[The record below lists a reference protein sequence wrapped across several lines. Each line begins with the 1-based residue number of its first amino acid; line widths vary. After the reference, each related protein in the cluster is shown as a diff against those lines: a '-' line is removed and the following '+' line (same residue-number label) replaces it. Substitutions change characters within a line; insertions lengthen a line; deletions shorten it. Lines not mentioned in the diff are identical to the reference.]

1 MWKSYNM
8 SISDTQELE
17 EQSSRGIVSV
27 SSFRLALLGA
37 PNCGKTSLFNAL
49 TGGKAKVAN
58 YPGVTVEYR
67 IGHFALPNGQ
77 DTELLDLPG
86 VYGDCGHSMDERVAL
101 DAVRGKL
108 EGQRAPD
115 AIVFMMDAS
124 HISTHLHNV
133 IQAKQYNLPMVLVLN
148 MMDMA
153 ARDGMTIDIPA
164 LEAKLGVPVI
174 SCVAVRASGRG
185 QLLQFLSEWSPAVLS
200 GEALK
205 PIAETKVLKD
215 LQAQARTITS
225 QTVTRVRQVET
236 FTQRIDSF
244 VLHPVLGLVILFGI
258 LFFMFQAVYTWS
270 GPFIEGIE
278 NGFGWIQAIVDGV
291 LPEGW
296 LRSLISSGIIAGV
309 GSVLV
314 FLPQIVILFAFIL
327 LLEASGYMTRA
338 AFLVDTLMSKIG
350 LNGRAFI
357 PLLSSFACAI
367 PGVMAARTIEQERDR
382 ITTIMIAPLMT
393 CAARW
398 PVYLLIIGAF
408 IPNETVGLFKLQ
420 GLVAFGL
427 VITGVLFAM
436 IMAFIFKKTLTRGE
450 SSGLLIELP
459 SYKMPVFKDY
469 LRGLWERARIFISRA
484 GRIILPASVLIWFL
498 ASYPAKSET
507 IRETFAG
514 KIGGVIEPLLAPIGF
529 NLEIAIS
536 LIPAM
541 AAREVAVGALATI
554 YSLAETDEAG
564 LAMTLQSA
572 WSLPT
577 ALAFLAWFVFA
588 PQCLSTFAIIKKE
601 TNSWKWPLLAFGYL
615 FILAYAA
622 AGATF
627 HTATAF
633 GL

>member
-1 MWKSYNM
+1 M
-8 SISDTQELE
+8 SVNLTTLKPTDSPSSDMN
-17 EQSSRGIVSV
+17 SSL
-27 SSFRLALLGA
+27 RLALLGA

-49 TGGKAKVAN
+49 TGGRAKIAN

-67 IGHFALPNGQ
+67 VGEFKLPSDHQ
-77 DTELLDLPG
+77 VELLDLPG

-108 EGQRAPD
+108 DGERAPD

-133 IQAKQYNLPMVLVLN
+133 IQAKQHGLPILLVLN

-153 ARDGMTIDIPA
+153 ARDGITIDLNA
-164 LEAKLGVPVI
+164 LEKKLGVPVV

-185 QLLQFLSEWSPAVLS
+185 QLLQYLSDWAPNVLS
-200 GEALK
+200 GK
-205 PIAETKVLKD
+205 SNVPTAETGELKD
-215 LQAQARTITS
+215 LQAQARDITS
-225 QTVTRVRQVET
+225 ETVTRAKQVET

-244 VLHPVLGLVILFGI
+244 ALHPVLGLIILFGI

-278 NGFGWIQAIVDGV
+278 TGFSWVQGLVESV

-296 LRSLISSGIIAGV
+296 LRSLISNGVIAGV

-314 FLPQIVILFAFIL
+314 FLPQIIILFAFIL
-327 LLEASGYMTRA
+327 ILEASGYMARA
-338 AFLVDTLMSKIG
+338 AFLVDTLMSKVG

-367 PGVMAARTIEQERDR
+367 PGVMAARTIEKERDR

-427 VITGVLFAM
+427 VITGVVFAM
-436 IMAFIFKKTLTRGE
+436 IVAFVFKKTLARGE

-469 LRGLWERARIFISRA
+469 LRGLWERAYIFISRA
-484 GRIILPASVLIWFL
+484 GRIILPLVLFRQWRQE
-498 ASYPAKSET
+498 KSLWVLW
-507 IRETFAG
+507 R
-514 KIGGVIEPLLAPIGF
+514 
-529 NLEIAIS
+529 
-536 LIPAM
+536 
-541 AAREVAVGALATI
+541 R
-554 YSLAETDEAG
+554 
-564 LAMTLQSA
+564 
-572 WSLPT
+572 
-577 ALAFLAWFVFA
+577 
-588 PQCLSTFAIIKKE
+588 
-601 TNSWKWPLLAFGYL
+601 
-615 FILAYAA
+615 FIL
-622 AGATF
+622 
-627 HTATAF
+627 
-633 GL
+633 

>member
-1 MWKSYNM
+1 MTD
-8 SISDTQELE
+8 SDIKELIPHGSTNSD
-17 EQSSRGIVSV
+17 QKL
-27 SSFRLALLGA
+27 RLALLGA

-49 TGGKAKVAN
+49 TGGRAKIAN

-67 IGHFALPNGQ
+67 IGHFSLDNGQ
-77 DTELLDLPG
+77 GAELLDLPG

-133 IQAKQYNLPMVLVLN
+133 IQAKQHGLPIVLVLN

-153 ARDGMTIDIPA
+153 ARDGMTIN
-164 LEAKLGVPVI
+164 LEELERKLGIPVI
-174 SCVAVRASGRG
+174 SCVAVRASGRS
-185 QLLQFLSEWSPAVLS
+185 QLLKFLEGWSPKVLS
-200 GEALK
+200 GSAKLPEA
-205 PIAETKVLKD
+205 ASGELKD
-215 LQAQARTITS
+215 LQAQARDITK
-225 QTVTRVRQVET
+225 QTVTRVKRVET
-236 FTQRIDSF
+236 FTQRIDDF
-244 VLHPVLGLVILFGI
+244 VMHPVLGLVILFGL
-258 LFFMFQAVYTWS
+258 LFLMFQAVYSWS
-270 GPFIEGIE
+270 GPMIEGIE
-278 NGFGWIQAIVDGV
+278 GGFGVLQGV
-291 LPEGW
+291 VESFIPEGW
-296 LRSLISSGIIAGV
+296 VQSLISNGIIAGV

-327 LLEASGYMTRA
+327 LLEASGYMARA

-408 IPNETVGLFKLQ
+408 IPSQAVGVFNLQ

-427 VITGVLFAM
+427 MLCGIIFAM

-469 LRGLWERARIFISRA
+469 LRGLWERASIFISRA
-484 GRIILPASVLIWFL
+484 GRIILPASILIWFL
-498 ASYPAKSET
+498 ASYPANAGSIKD
-507 IRETFAG
+507 TFAG
-514 KIGGVIEPLLAPIGF
+514 KIGGFLEPILAPIGF
-529 NLEIAIS
+529 NLEIAIA

-564 LAMTLQSA
+564 LAATLQAA

-601 TNSWKWPLLAFGYL
+601 TNSWKWPLFAFAYL
-615 FILAYAA
+615 FVLAYVA
-622 AGATF
+622 AGITY
-627 HTATAF
+627 HTAAAF